1 MRLFNRVPAEIRAAV
16 VPPDRVLTYAPGADG
31 YVTVTDRALY
41 LGRLRLPWCQVD
53 RGVWDEDG
61 LTVVTTGGR
70 EHRVPLPDPGRIPEA
85 VRERVVS
92 SILVS
97 QYVPLDA
104 RGGVRLVARRGE
116 DGETVWSLGFD
127 EGLDGNDPG
136 LRALAEQ
143 ALEGARRSFGV

>member
-1 MRLFNRVPAEIRAAV
+1 MRLFNRAPAEVRAAV
-16 VPPDRVLTYAPGADG
+16 VPPDRVLTHARGPEG
-31 YVTVTDRALY
+31 YVIATDRALY
-41 LGRLRLPWCQVD
+41 LGKTRLPWSRID
-53 RGVWDEDG
+53 RGVWDEEG
-61 LTVVTTGGR
+61 LRVVTTDGR
-70 EHRVPLPDPGRIPEA
+70 EHRAPLPEPGRIPEA

-116 DGETVWSLGFD
+116 DGEVVWDLGFD
-127 EGLDGNDPG
+127 AGLDGSDPG

-143 ALEGARRSFGV
+143 ALEGARRSFGI